1 MYIYSIS
8 CKSTWLIRAPGWIW
22 GSIVHQ
28 NNHEA
33 RIHQDLFERYASPC
47 TRVSHFSP
55 VSPLEPRT
63 GLHQLRLA
71 RPIRSVQVVPCS
83 ETNTISTL
91 SHEWQRTTVP
101 SPGRYTASSAT
112 TLTAPQLPQV
122 LIAMVMS
129 APNTSSS
136 SPPIALPSSVF
147 SSTSASRRHW
157 PVAPKRSV
165 LTFPAGYPSPTRPAA
180 TDSTKLV
187 GPQT

>member
-47 TRVSHFSP
+47 AWVSHFSP

-91 SHEWQRTTVP
+91 SHERQRTTVP

-129 APNTSSS
+129 APNTSAS
-136 SPPIALPSSVF
+136 SPPIALPSSVS
-147 SSTSASRRHW
+147 SSTVSLPSSLARRHW
-157 PVAPKRSV
+157 PVAPNRSV
-165 LTFPAGYPSPTRPAA
+165 LTRPAG
-180 TDSTKLV
+180 
-187 GPQT
+187 